1 MATTTASDHH
11 PLFSHTLLR
20 PLGSAATA
28 CLLALLGLAITI
40 QLPSATP
47 LFGVVALGLLGAAAW
62 MLFSERYEWSLAIL
76 MLYLGLA
83 DGFLKLKTGSSQ
95 ATLLRDLLLYAI
107 AVGALARVAIR
118 RESLSLPPLS
128 GWVIAWLIVVAIQIA
143 NPSNGTLAHSLA
155 SVRPHVEWVPLF
167 FLGYLTVR
175 SNARL
180 RHFLLLL
187 LLVGAVNGVVS
198 LVQFSI
204 SPEQLEGWGPG
215 YERAISGEGDVSA
228 RTFADEEGNERNR
241 PFALGGD
248 FGFGGIVGL
257 IAVPAALA
265 LLALSGGAAMRVAT
279 GFLSAGVVLA
289 VATSQARVAVLGAI
303 VSVLVFAALTVT
315 SRAGVRTVIALTLTT
330 LVAYATVNLLS
341 SDAERGSFD
350 RYQNISSP
358 SEAVSTA
365 YDYRRETLARIP
377 EYMAQI
383 PLGAGIG
390 SKGPAASVSGGAS
403 GKGYDGESEPTFLL
417 IELGLPGL
425 IVMLGFNLAL
435 FWYSITRIRR
445 IEDKE
450 TRILLTALAAP
461 LFALFVTWFVGVTTA
476 TVPGAPYLWFAG
488 GVLSYWLLGEGRG
501 AQRSRFSSSVAGP
514 ISERP
519 RWSSG

>member
-1 MATTTASDHH
+1 MATTTASGP
-11 PLFSHTLLR
+11 PLLSRALLR
-20 PLGSAATA
+20 PMGSAATA

-40 QLPSATP
+40 QLPSATA
-47 LFGVVALGLLGAAAW
+47 LFGVVALAILGAAAW
-62 MLFSERYEWSLAIL
+62 MLFNERYEWSLAIL

-118 RESLSLPPLS
+118 RETLSLPPLS
-128 GWVIAWLIVVAIQIA
+128 GWVIAWLVVVAVQIA

-155 SVRPHVEWVPLF
+155 AVRPHIEWVPLF

-187 LLVGAVNGVVS
+187 LAIGAVNGLVS

-204 SPEQLEGWGPG
+204 SPDELAGWGPG

-265 LLALSGGAAMRVAT
+265 LLALSRGTGMRVAT
-279 GFLSAGVVLA
+279 GLLSAGVVLA
-289 VATSQARVAVLGAI
+289 IATSQARVAVLGAI
-303 VSVLVFAALTVT
+303 VAVIAFAALTVT
-315 SRAGVRTVIALTLTT
+315 SRAGVRTVVALSLTLF
-330 LVAYATVNLLS
+330 VAYATVNLLS

-358 SEAVSTA
+358 TKALSTA

-377 EYMAQI
+377 EYTVQI

-390 SKGPAASVSGGAS
+390 SKGPAASVAGGAT

-417 IELGLPGL
+417 IELGIPGL
-425 IVMLGFNLAL
+425 VVMLGFNLAL

-445 IEDKE
+445 IEDRE

-461 LFALFVTWFVGVTTA
+461 LFALFTTWFVGVSTA

-488 GVLSYWLLGEGRG
+488 GVLAYWLLGEGRRLS
-501 AQRSRFSSSVAGP
+501 RSPSPPVAGALP
-514 ISERP
+514 EQP